1 MNDNA
6 KPVQVLKS
14 EREKALAME
23 RRKIL
28 SMSPEKAL
36 DAIAEHP
43 YPVTLVQSMAEEE
56 LYFLVHHVG
65 PEDALPILGLAS
77 NSQWEYLIDLEGW
90 SRDRMAS
97 HSMTQWLQRLLQADN
112 DRFTHWITK
121 EKVED
126 FVFYLH
132 HNVELHIREYDQD
145 PGEIDEGFS
154 SEDQT
159 YYVRLRPYPE
169 AQKPFQEERDLFLK
183 DLLRRVSVFDYTLYR
198 DLLLE
203 ASAIIPAEAE
213 EQLYRLRNA
222 RLAEKGILPLEE
234 AVGVYQPL
242 QAGDLTGRPKPP
254 TFGGRNVDTY
264 PLPIQSGP
272 SGEPAGHFGRA
283 LAQIHDEATLQ
294 RLQAEF
300 AALCNQ
306 IISADQL
313 KVRDRETLARVV
325 QKAGDYISLGLEKI
339 QSESGPERPYA
350 GPGLLQTQFLADLF
364 RVGYGCALALK
375 WRANKWRHTA
385 WFAAQGLPL
394 GFWGE
399 QWLGLLGGLLLK
411 KPLCY
416 NHERTGPH
424 YREFASLADITRT
437 QAELDAI
444 IAFDDLLGLMALE
457 TAPIQSG
464 GFLTYQSLILTLWA
478 DHELGIS
485 GEAGPTPVPLS
496 LEQFQRFFD
505 TLWRTEHRPRRIGD
519 AMRERFLNW
528 LAQRSGLAT
537 YEIAERMA
545 PALQQLFSTVEQ
557 ELGEVD
563 ASALDPRYIQ
573 LFLLRS

>member
-1 MNDNA
+1 MNDNT
-6 KPVQVLKS
+6 KPVPVHKM
-14 EREKALAME
+14 EREKALAAE

-36 DAIAEHP
+36 EAIAEHP

-56 LYFLVHHVG
+56 LYFLVHHIG
-65 PEDALPILGLAS
+65 PDDALPILGLAS
-77 NSQWEYLIDLEGW
+77 NSQWEYLIDMEGW
-90 SRDRMAS
+90 DRDRMAPF
-97 HSMTQWLQRLLQADN
+97 SMTQWLQRLLQADN

-121 EKVED
+121 EKFD
-126 FVFYLH
+126 DLVFYLH
-132 HNVELHIREYDQD
+132 RNIELHIREYDQD
-145 PGEIDEGFS
+145 PGEIGEDFY

-169 AQKPFQEERDLFLK
+169 TQKPMQEERDLFVK
-183 DLLRRVSVFDYTLYR
+183 DLLRRVSVFDYTYYR
-198 DLLLE
+198 NLLLE
-203 ASAIIPAEAE
+203 ASTIIPAEAE
-213 EQLYRLRNA
+213 EELYRLRKV

-242 QAGDLTGRPKPP
+242 QAGDLAGRPKPP
-254 TFGGRNVDTY
+254 TFGGRSVDTY
-264 PLPIQSGP
+264 PLPIQT
-272 SGEPAGHFGRA
+272 EAAGQSTGLFGQA
-283 LAQIHDEATLQ
+283 LAQIHDEGTLQ

-313 KVRDRETLARVV
+313 KVRDREILARVV
-325 QKAGDYISLGLEKI
+325 RKAGDFISLGLEKI
-339 QSESGPERPYA
+339 QSQSAPDRPYA
-350 GPGLLQTQFLADLF
+350 GPGLLQTRFLADLF

-375 WRANKWRHTA
+375 WRTDKWRQTA

-416 NHERTGPH
+416 NHERTGPN
-424 YREFASLADITRT
+424 YREFASLTDIIRT
-437 QAELDAI
+437 EEELKTI

-457 TAPIQSG
+457 TASIEKS
-464 GFLTYQSLILTLWA
+464 GFLTYQNLILTLWA
-478 DHELGIS
+478 DHELGLCEP
-485 GEAGPTPVPLS
+485 GQPPVPMTLG
-496 LEQFQRFFD
+496 QFRRFFK
-505 TLWRTEHRPRRIGD
+505 TLWTSDDRPRRIGD
-519 AMRERFLNW
+519 TVRERFLNW
-528 LAQRSGLAT
+528 LAQRSGLSA

-545 PALQQLFSTVEQ
+545 PALEQLFSTIEQ
-557 ELGEVD
+557 ELGEVRSSD
-563 ASALDPRYIQ
+563 LDPRYIQ